1 MSNPDNNNEPAPLSK
16 IPYAESRK
24 QTVFFKKDDVGHETE
39 FNNRNLMV
47 EMKEKNTNED
57 NFIPPTNEIMNTL
70 NFFPEVENQSP
81 NLENEFEKNCNYK
94 IPSVQDEPLSS
105 SRFHLRSMTY
115 KRNLQKPPSIK
126 MDKKIK
132 NLEQFHDFL
141 KESPI
146 NSKITF
152 NILEY
157 VKLNFKQVFK
167 LQLDEK
173 EQLFIKG
180 EEIYD
185 DELDIVHIL
194 KKIQEIEKI
203 KMVLFNEDQRDLFN
217 LIDKPMIYVDDFD
230 FENNK
235 NFENCSAQLKMSK
248 MIQSSKTLD
257 GHRLKRIFEHFFTMQ
272 RNNEMSPMDTRLMDL
287 IDSNL
292 TAFATNFL

>member
-1 MSNPDNNNEPAPLSK
+1 
-16 IPYAESRK
+16 
-24 QTVFFKKDDVGHETE
+24 
-39 FNNRNLMV
+39 
-47 EMKEKNTNED
+47 MKEKNTNED

-70 NFFPEVENQSP
+70 IPEVENQSP

-94 IPSVQDEPLSS
+94 IPSVQDDPPSG
-105 SRFHLRSMTY
+105 FHLRSMTF
-115 KRNLQKPPSIK
+115 KRNTQKLPSIK
-126 MDKKIK
+126 MDKKMK

-146 NSKITF
+146 NSKISF
-152 NILEY
+152 NIFEY
-157 VKLNFKQVFK
+157 VKLNFKQFFK

-173 EQLFIKG
+173 EQLFTKG

-185 DELDIVHIL
+185 NELDIVYIL
-194 KKIQEIEKI
+194 RKIQEIEKI

-292 TAFATNFL
+292 TAFASNFLS